1 MPPGSRGGLVG
12 NRGPAHKVTRRGQS
26 DQWPLQEARF
36 AMTDDPREIGV
47 GMVGFGFIGKVHAH
61 AYRSLQLFYDPPPVI
76 PRLVGVC
83 TTRPETASRAVEQ
96 GGFEFGAT
104 EFDDLLARDDIH
116 VIDVAT
122 PNHFHRHQV
131 IAALEAGKHV
141 YCDKPLAV
149 SLAEAT
155 DIAAA
160 ARRHPELTHGM
171 AFHCRFVPATMR
183 ARQLVDGGAIGRVY
197 HFRAA
202 YLHSGYED
210 PLRPMSW
217 RLSKEAGGGALSDL
231 GSHIVDLMAWL
242 VGPYRAVQARMETF
256 IRERPRSEGA
266 RERVPV
272 EVDDYVCFQARM
284 EGGALG
290 FVEAS
295 RFATGTQ
302 DQLEFALFGEKG
314 ALRFDLMSPNWLLFY
329 DATEPGGDLGG
340 ERGFKMIECVQ
351 RYPKPSALPSPKLG
365 VGWMRYHVH
374 AIYDFLA
381 AVAEGRLGAA
391 TLFDGAYVQA
401 VDEAVRQSAATGT
414 EVPVETPAAD

>member
-1 MPPGSRGGLVG
+1 M
-12 NRGPAHKVTRRGQS
+12 S
-26 DQWPLQEARF
+26 DK
-36 AMTDDPREIGV
+36 PREMGV
-47 GMVGFGFIGKVHAH
+47 GMVGFGFIGKVHTH
-61 AYRSLQLFYDPPPVI
+61 AYRALQLFYDPPPAI

-83 TTRPETASRAVEQ
+83 TSRPETASRAAEQ
-96 GGFEFGAT
+96 GGFGFGTTEFG
-104 EFDDLLARDDIH
+104 DLLARDDID

-122 PNHFHRHQV
+122 PNHLHCEQV
-131 IAALEAGKHV
+131 TAALEAGKHV

-155 DIAAA
+155 DIVATAKG
-160 ARRHPELTHGM
+160 HPGLSHGM

-183 ARQLVDGGAIGRVY
+183 AKQLIDEGAIGRVY

-210 PLRPMSW
+210 PERPMSW
-217 RLSKEAGGGALSDL
+217 RLSKAAGGGALSDL
-231 GSHIVDLMAWL
+231 GSHIVDLMGWL
-242 VGPYRAVQARMETF
+242 VGPYRTVQACMETF
-256 IRERPRSEGA
+256 IRERPKAPGA
-266 RERVPV
+266 KEKAPV
-272 EVDDYVCFQARM
+272 EVDDYVCFRARM
-284 EGGALG
+284 EAGALG

-314 ALRFDLMSPNWLLFY
+314 ALTFDLMNPNWLAYY

-351 RYPKPSALPSPKLG
+351 RYPKPSALPSPKLSI
-365 VGWMRYHVH
+365 GWMRYHVH

-381 AVAEGRLGAA
+381 AVAGGRLGTAS
-391 TLFDGAYVQA
+391 LFDGAHAQA
-401 VDEAVRQSAATGT
+401 VDEAVRQSAAAAGT
-414 EVPVETPAAD
+414 EVSVGTPGPG